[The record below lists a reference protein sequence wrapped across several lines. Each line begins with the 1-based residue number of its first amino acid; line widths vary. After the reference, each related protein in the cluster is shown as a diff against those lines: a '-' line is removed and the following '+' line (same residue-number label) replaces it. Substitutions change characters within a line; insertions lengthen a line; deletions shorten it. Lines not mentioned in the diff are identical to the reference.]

1 MAKRIEKVQDFLKN
15 QKLDAL
21 LIQSKTMKK
30 WMSTMLGSGCKV
42 LITQQHGYLILDG
55 RYITEAKETEF
66 DLEIKKKLFICS
78 REHIKRRALSIIR
91 CRG

>member
-66 DLEIKKKLFICS
+66 DLEIRLHNPHTTGKSYLY
-78 REHIKRRALSIIR
+78 A
-91 CRG
+91 GG